1 MKKQTFVL
9 WALTGMLAVPASA
22 QVDYK
27 TRAIVAEPENAPV
40 AKRALAR
47 DAEGAEYSYPVGLR
61 NLGMIGQDDNACCNF
76 LSFNKVINRD
86 AYMWAPMG
94 ETVSYIDNSSVQAVD
109 YHWFIPGADATELET
124 QDADA
129 VYNTSGIYDFPTMTV
144 KDGAGQTYTY
154 TAPGKLKVGGKGE
167 ICTSPKF
174 RSILV

>member
-109 YHWFIPGADATELET
+109 YHWF
-124 QDADA
+124 
-129 VYNTSGIYDFPTMTV
+129 Y
-144 KDGAGQTYTY
+144 
-154 TAPGKLKVGGKGE
+154 
-167 ICTSPKF
+167 SPVRMP
-174 RSILV
+174 RSWKHRMPMRFTIRPVSTISRP

>member
-47 DAEGAEYSYPVGLR
+47 DAEGAEYSSPVGLR

-94 ETVSYIDNSSVQAVD
+94 ETVSYIDNASGQAVD
-109 YHWFIPGADATELET
+109 
-124 QDADA
+124 
-129 VYNTSGIYDFPTMTV
+129 
-144 KDGAGQTYTY
+144 
-154 TAPGKLKVGGKGE
+154 
-167 ICTSPKF
+167 
-174 RSILV
+174 

>member
-109 YHWFIPGADATELET
+109 YHWFIPGADAT
-124 QDADA
+124 
-129 VYNTSGIYDFPTMTV
+129 VGNTGCRCGLQYVRYLRFPDH
-144 KDGAGQTYTY
+144 DGEG
-154 TAPGKLKVGGKGE
+154 
-167 ICTSPKF
+167 
-174 RSILV
+174 RSRANLYLYGTR

>member
-76 LSFNKVINRD
+76 LSFNKSLIGMLICGHR
-86 AYMWAPMG
+86 W
-94 ETVSYIDNSSVQAVD
+94 
-109 YHWFIPGADATELET
+109 
-124 QDADA
+124 
-129 VYNTSGIYDFPTMTV
+129 
-144 KDGAGQTYTY
+144 
-154 TAPGKLKVGGKGE
+154 GKPCL
-167 ICTSPKF
+167 IST
-174 RSILV
+174 ILPCRL